1 MNEWIPV
8 EERVPETV
16 EHVLCCTVTKA
27 GRKNIVMGYWD
38 PDDERWVC
46 GMNSNVRWWMPL
58 PEPPKEW
65 RNNA

>member
-1 MNEWIPV
+1 MIEWIRAD
-8 EERVPETV
+8 ERVPEDM
-16 EHVLCCTVTKA
+16 ERVLCCTVTKS

-58 PEPPKEW
+58 PEMPKEED
-65 RNNA
+65 A